1 MRQGHLH
8 FLPEY
13 FFKLLLS
20 PPERPRHTQG
30 RGSKRKPRLQYK
42 KRCFESVSV
51 CCGCLRSSVSTCVS
65 VPLCR
70 YTRLQCRPAGCR
82 CFLGCGVFAICS
94 QLSCT
99 NVGMADGAIKSQG
112 VLSTELSVSM
122 IGWLFVIDGA
132 RPTGQP
138 PKSIQTAGKD
148 EMAVGM

>member
-1 MRQGHLH
+1 MC
-8 FLPEY
+8 
-13 FFKLLLS
+13 LS
-20 PPERPRHTQG
+20 HYADTQG
-30 RGSKRKPRLQYK
+30 Y
-42 KRCFESVSV
+42 SVGLLGVGVFSV
-51 CCGCLRSSVSTCVS
+51 
-65 VPLCR
+65 
-70 YTRLQCRPAGCR
+70 
-82 CFLGCGVFAICS
+82 CGVFAICS

-148 EMAVGM
+148 EMAVGMWAAGKLSHTHTQRAPPLLV